1 VSFAHISCPTCN
13 PGLRIAASTP
23 ASALIR
29 CPKCRARFRRPEAAE
44 DSDRGITTAAAK
56 TARRAPA
63 TVPEDEAELLRK
75 IRRPILGSRTRL
87 WVVLGSLAAGRVLLG
102 GGVGYWLTRTSAP
115 PPAPA
120 AANVV
125 PPAAAGV
132 RPGRFVPPGQAPAAV
147 AGTPIEWFEKGNRC
161 MQRGDNPGAIDAYTR
176 AIALRPNFPE
186 AYCNRG
192 MPNLYVGAFDAS
204 IADATKAIE
213 LNLNDNDRQTEAR
226 TCVGVVLWL
235 SGAAAKAR
243 EHLEWVRDHGNRDFV
258 EYDLAVLLLHRL
270 DRGVARKAQAR
281 NGSEGFR
288 GSGKSGSGGRGDP
301 GPGPEAWCRRRS
313 A

>member
-1 VSFAHISCPTCN
+1 
-13 PGLRIAASTP
+13 
-23 ASALIR
+23 
-29 CPKCRARFRRPEAAE
+29 
-44 DSDRGITTAAAK
+44 
-56 TARRAPA
+56 
-63 TVPEDEAELLRK
+63 
-75 IRRPILGSRTRL
+75 
-87 WVVLGSLAAGRVLLG
+87 
-102 GGVGYWLTRTSAP
+102 
-115 PPAPA
+115 
-120 AANVV
+120 
-125 PPAAAGV
+125 
-132 RPGRFVPPGQAPAAV
+132 
-147 AGTPIEWFEKGNRC
+147 
-161 MQRGDNPGAIDAYTR
+161 
-176 AIALRPNFPE
+176 
-186 AYCNRG
+186 
-192 MPNLYVGAFDAS
+192 MPNLYVGAFDAA

-213 LNLNDNDRQTEAR
+213 LNPNDNDRQTEAR

-258 EYDLAVLLLHRL
+258 EYDLAVLLLHPL